1 MGGSS
6 TVPYVSDTNGGPPGI
21 YGTLGIY
28 ASGNIPGGRY
38 SVSSWTDNSG
48 NFWLFGGYGSDSSG
62 NVVILND
69 IWEYQSS
76 ASQSQTT
83 TPTFLPVAGTYTTTQ
98 TVTISDTTPNAT
110 IYYTTNGN
118 LPTTSSAKYTG
129 AITVSATET
138 LEAIAVATGYS
149 ASAVQSASYT
159 INLPQ
164 AAKPTF
170 SVPAGSYNSAQS
182 VTISDTT
189 PNATI
194 YFTTD
199 GSTPTTSSTKYT
211 GAISVSAT
219 ETLMAIATAT
229 GYTTS
234 AVQSASY
241 TINLTQVAAPTFS
254 VPAGSYNSAQS
265 VTISDTN
272 PGSTI
277 YYTTNGTVPTTSS
290 TKYTG
295 AISVSAT
302 ETLMAIATATGYTT
316 SAVQSATYTITLI
329 QTATPAF
336 SVSAGTYTAAQT
348 VTISDITPSAT
359 IYFTTDGTTPTIA
372 SSVYSAPITVSST
385 ETLEAIATAAGYTTS
400 AVQSATYTIN
410 LPVPSFTISGTAV
423 TLSAGITTGN
433 TSTITVTPSNG
444 FTGNVALTA
453 AVTSS
458 PSGVLYPPTLSFG
471 TTSPVSITGTTAG
484 TATLTIA
491 TTAATKAAL
500 VQPKHPGLPWYAAGG
515 ATLACLLLF
524 GIPARRRSWRTLL
537 GALVLLMFLSGGVF
551 ACGGG
556 GSAGGGGG
564 GGGGGTSG
572 TTAGTYTITVTG
584 TSGSTTATNTVTLTV
599 Q

>member
-1 MGGSS
+1 
-6 TVPYVSDTNGGPPGI
+6 
-21 YGTLGIY
+21 
-28 ASGNIPGGRY
+28 
-38 SVSSWTDNSG
+38 
-48 NFWLFGGYGSDSSG
+48 
-62 NVVILND
+62 
-69 IWEYQSS
+69 
-76 ASQSQTT
+76 
-83 TPTFLPVAGTYTTTQ
+83 
-98 TVTISDTTPNAT
+98 VTISDTTPNAT